1 MKIFLAIGTI
11 ALSAAAAASQA
22 PEISVEAPK
31 ICKSSADIGSRLA
44 RTKTC
49 LTQAEWDV
57 RQFEARGTLDRA
69 QTKQVNLT
77 IDEKGRIDGHGRT
90 VR

>member
-1 MKIFLAIGTI
+1 MKLLLAIGTI

-22 PEISVEAPK
+22 PEISIEAPR
-31 ICKSSADIGSRLA
+31 ICRSALDIGSRLS

-57 RQFEARGTLDRA
+57 REFETRNTLDRA
-69 QTKQVNLT
+69 QTKQINRT
-77 IDEKGRIDGHGRT
+77 QDEKGRMDSYPRT
-90 VR
+90 R